1 MQLKPPRF
9 AANLAVI
16 QPSIAGASSLVVLS
30 FMPQG
35 RSRGD
40 RSRSHAEDADEYYV
54 LINDLPVLSPAV
66 RSLHNKW
73 HEWCGLNRN
82 RSIQAPKD
90 TAVWFIDPML
100 QPICRNPAMVKLPIG
115 SRFWEDEL
123 LNSWSTLCFTDLPY
137 EMHVLDPEYDHC
149 FPDAFAQVVVQQ
161 RPARETSITMLVVH
175 RHDPGG
181 YQGAFHVVA
190 LPQRLT
196 SAFLIAFVDEL
207 ESEALQEHFLIVD
220 LLLNSQNVWDLCQTE
235 AGVTIHPPVFL
246 EVHTAPFPDW
256 GSASS

>member
-16 QPSIAGASSLVVLS
+16 QPSIAGALSLVVLS
-30 FMPQG
+30 FMPLG

-40 RSRSHAEDADEYYV
+40 RSRSRAEDAEEYYV

-73 HEWCGLNRN
+73 HEQCGL
-82 RSIQAPKD
+82 RSIHAPKD

-100 QPICRNPAMVKLPIG
+100 QPICRNPAMVKLSIG
-115 SRFWEDEL
+115 SRFWEDTL
-123 LNSWSTLCFTDLPY
+123 LNSWSPLFCADLPY

-161 RPARETSITMLVVH
+161 RPAHETSITMLVVY
-175 RHDPGG
+175 RHDPEG
-181 YQGAFHVVA
+181 YQEAFHVVA

-207 ESEALQEHFLIVD
+207 ESEAFQEHFLIVD
-220 LLLNSQNVWDLCQTE
+220 LLLNSRHVWDLCQTE

-256 GSASS
+256 GPASS